1 MQTSRIT
8 SEVQETLA
16 GLHAVDSK
24 PEGFAPNMIVRL
36 ANDVMAK
43 RFTSKND
50 QYRADTLRD
59 WHKSLHD
66 QFTRALNVLEAILED
81 VEAEEIQDPNEEL
94 TDALLEA
101 ESEFVSTHRKLE
113 EAYHTV
119 VLETENSEGASQT
132 RKMLRDITD
141 LYKKIV
147 GVLQEIRWSIH
158 IHDALREPVVGPLIK
173 SGTDFIAA
181 LDEPDPT

>member
-1 MQTSRIT
+1 MQPSEIAN
-8 SEVQETLA
+8 EVQETLA

-24 PEGFAPNMIVRL
+24 PEWFAPNMIVRL
-36 ANDVMAK
+36 ANDIVAK

-50 QYRADTLRD
+50 QYCANTLRD

-81 VEAEEIQDPNEEL
+81 SEAEEIQDPNDEL
-94 TDALLEA
+94 TDALIKA

-113 EAYHTV
+113 ETYRTAF
-119 VLETENSEGASQT
+119 LETENSEGASQT
-132 RKMLRDITD
+132 RKMLGDIID

-158 IHDALREPVVGPLIK
+158 IRDALREPVVGPLIK
-173 SGTDFIAA
+173 KRH
-181 LDEPDPT
+181 